1 MSKLAWDQAGEKLFE
16 TGASK
21 AVVFP
26 SVGGVYPT
34 GVAWNG
40 FTGFT
45 ESPSGAEAKALWANN
60 VKYLS
65 LTSAEEFG
73 GTITAFMYPDVFG
86 ELNGEKQ
93 VAQGVRIGQQK
104 RGIFGLTYQTIIGN
118 DTDGNDHGYKI
129 HLVYGAQAAPS
140 EKAYK
145 TANDAPEAN
154 DMSWPITTTP
164 VTVAGFKPTATL
176 VVDSTTTDPVKL
188 AALEDIL
195 YGTDS
200 IDARMPLPDEVVELI
215 GGAVPSALALSSTT
229 PVDAATAVAV
239 GASVVLTFNNKIAK
253 ESIIV
258 TSDAGVV
265 IACTKTVDAAG
276 KVLTFKPASNL
287 SAATKYLVA
296 VVGVSDIYNQTLA
309 PVVKKFTTA

>member
-1 MSKLAWDQAGEKLFE
+1 MSRLAWDQAGEKLFE

-21 AVVFP
+21 AVVYP
-26 SVGGVYPT
+26 SVGGLYPT

-45 ESPSGAEAKALWANN
+45 ESPSGAEAKPLYANN

-65 LTSAEEFG
+65 LTSAEEFA

-86 ELNGEKQ
+86 ELNGEAQ
-93 VAQGVRIGQQK
+93 VATGVRIGQQK
-104 RGIFGLTYQTIIGN
+104 RGLFGFAYQTIIGN
-118 DTDGNDHGYKI
+118 DTEGNDHGYKI

-145 TANDAPEAN
+145 TENDSPEAN

-164 VTVAGFKPTATL
+164 VNVTGFKPTATL

-195 YGTDS
+195 YGTES
-200 IDARMPLPDEVVELI
+200 VDARMPLPDEVVSLI
-215 GGAVPSALALSSTT
+215 GGAVPSALALSTSV
-229 PVDAATAVAV
+229 PADAATAIAV
-239 GASVVLTFNNKIAK
+239 GASIVLTFNNKIAK

-265 IACTKTVDAAG
+265 IACNKTVDGTG
-276 KVLTFKPASNL
+276 KILTFKPSSNL

-296 VVGVSDIYNQTLA
+296 IVGVSDIYNQTLA
-309 PVVKKFTTA
+309 PVVRKFTTA